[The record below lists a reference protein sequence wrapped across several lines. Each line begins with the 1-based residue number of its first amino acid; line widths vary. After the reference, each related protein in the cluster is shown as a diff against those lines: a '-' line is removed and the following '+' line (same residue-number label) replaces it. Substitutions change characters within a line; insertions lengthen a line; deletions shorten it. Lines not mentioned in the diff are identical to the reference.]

1 MCKGGNVMD
10 DLYWV
15 KIVTYIVT
23 FIVIAILFCWLGEM
37 SLGTFLVG
45 CFWLIPFCILKR

>member
-1 MCKGGNVMD
+1 MD

-15 KIVTYIVT
+15 KIVTYIVV
-23 FIVIAILFCWLGEM
+23 FIIIAILACWLCEM

-45 CFWLIPFCILKR
+45 CFWLIPLCALRR